1 MDGMELII
9 IDESKVKVM
18 LSPIDMRHFELNAS
32 DMDYENRHTRM
43 ALKAI
48 LQEVRQ
54 KSGLDVTGDKMLVQV
69 YPSRDGGCE
78 MFITRLSPP
87 SGNCAFPKSL
97 TLLSAQN
104 SVFRFD
110 NFEHLLAVCRALHKS
125 GYELESAVYQKEDGV
140 WYLHLQENCQKSEKG
155 TFGALSFALEFGE
168 YFGESIAL
176 AYIKE
181 HFSCVIEKDAVPK
194 LASLCSI

>member
-1 MDGMELII
+1 MELII

-18 LSPIDMRHFELNAS
+18 LSPMDMRHFELNVS
-32 DMDYENRHTRM
+32 DMDYEDRHTRM

-54 KSGLDVTGDKMLVQV
+54 KSGLDVMGDKMLVQV
-69 YPSRDGGCE
+69 YPSKDGGCE
-78 MFITRLSPP
+78 MFISRLSPP
-87 SGNCAFPKSL
+87 SGNGVLPKSL

-104 SVFRFD
+104 SIFRFHS
-110 NFEHLLAVCRALHKS
+110 FENLLAVCRALHNS
-125 GYELESAVYQKEDGV
+125 GYHLLSSAYQKQDGT
-140 WYLHLQENCQKSEKG
+140 WYLHLQENCQKSEKCAC
-155 TFGALSFALEFGE
+155 GALSFALEFGE
-168 YFGESIAL
+168 YFGSSVAL

-181 HFSCVIEKDAVPK
+181 HFECVVEKDAVSK